1 VRQAHEGSEVTLK
14 QRVDQH
20 EREIDTHRRE
30 IAAIRKLIF
39 TGMKMINAVA
49 AAQKRNEAALKRLE
63 ANIESLANSFR
74 RGTNGHAKRK
84 FGSAMRRI
92 AIILA
97 SLGCCAPVFAAITGT
112 VINGTTGQPQAGITV
127 TVLRMTP
134 NGPQPGGSV
143 KADAQG
149 KFSLDGGVEGPTLVR
164 ATLDGVT
171 YNHVL
176 APGMPAEGITLDIY
190 NASKE
195 PGSAKVSK
203 HMILFEPTGEQMAVT
218 EAFIVSNTGKM
229 AWNDP
234 DNGTLHFY
242 VPPTVQGEVHVSAT
256 PPGGQPLQ
264 QAIQKTNQANVSKI
278 NFAMRPGESR
288 VDLTYTVP
296 YKEGAPYAGKV
307 ISKDDNT
314 YLIVPSSITMKGDN
328 LNDLGQE
335 PRTQAHLFGLKGT
348 SYQVELTGTVSPRNT
363 EADTNGPANDGQPPI
378 QQIMPRV
385 YSQATVILA
394 LALGTL
400 ALGFALLYRMPDK
413 ETNGRARR

>member
-1 VRQAHEGSEVTLK
+1 
-14 QRVDQH
+14 
-20 EREIDTHRRE
+20 
-30 IAAIRKLIF
+30 
-39 TGMKMINAVA
+39 
-49 AAQKRNEAALKRLE
+49 
-63 ANIESLANSFR
+63 
-74 RGTNGHAKRK
+74 
-84 FGSAMRRI
+84 MRRI
-92 AIILA
+92 SITLA
-97 SLGCCAPVFAAITGT
+97 PLLCCASAFAAITGT
-112 VINGTTGQPQAGITV
+112 VMNGTTGQPQAGITV

-134 NGPQPGGSV
+134 QGPQPGGSV

-149 KFSLDGGVEGPTLVR
+149 KFTLEGGVEGPTLVR

-176 APGMPAEGITLDIY
+176 APGMPSEGITLDIY

-203 HMILFEPTGEQMAVT
+203 HMILFEPTGDEMVVN
-218 EAFIVSNTGKM
+218 EAFIVSNTGKT

-234 DNGTLHFY
+234 ANGTLHFY

-264 QAIQKTNQANVSKI
+264 QAAQKTSEANVSKI
-278 NFAMRPGESR
+278 NFPMRPGDSR
-288 VDLTYTVP
+288 VDLTYNVR
-296 YKEGAPYAGKV
+296 YKEGTPYAGK
-307 ISKDDNT
+307 IASKDDNT
-314 YLIVPSSITMKGDN
+314 YLIVPSSVTMKGDN
-328 LNDLGQE
+328 LSDLGQE

-348 SYQVELTGTVSPRNT
+348 SYEVELTGTVSPRNT
-363 EADTNGPANDGQPPI
+363 EADTSGGANDGQPPI

-385 YSQATVILA
+385 YSQAKLILA

-413 ETNGRARR
+413 DTNGRARR